1 MARSIVLTALLTGA
15 FCAVF
20 AVLVEVVTDLFGVWQ
35 LMLVSFLSG
44 SLGSLFAQTVLGR
57 WREGRK

>member
-1 MARSIVLTALLTGA
+1 VARSIVLTALLTGA

>member
-1 MARSIVLTALLTGA
+1 VARSIALTALLTGA

-20 AVLVEVVTDLFGVWQ
+20 AVVVEFVTDLFGVWQ

-44 SLGSLFAQTVLGR
+44 SLGSLLAQTVLGQR
-57 WREGRK
+57 REGRT